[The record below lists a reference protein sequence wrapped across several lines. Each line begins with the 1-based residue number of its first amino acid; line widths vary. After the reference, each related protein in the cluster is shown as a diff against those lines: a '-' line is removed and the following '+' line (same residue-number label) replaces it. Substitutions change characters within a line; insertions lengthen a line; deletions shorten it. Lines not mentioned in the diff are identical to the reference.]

1 MIENMSI
8 LETCSFIFERS
19 VLTLERGFQPKL
31 IEEIK
36 RLLPGCLVL
45 KNDANYMQGIPD
57 LLILHGDRWALLEC
71 KSKTTASKRPNQD
84 YYIDRLDNMSFA
96 RFICPERRIC
106 SAQRRFRRFSAPSGT
121 LPWRESCRAR

>member
-84 YYIDRLDNMSFA
+84 YYIDSLDNMSFA
-96 RFICPERRIC
+96 RFICPENKEQVLHDLQQ
-106 SAQRRFRRFSAPSGT
+106 AFR
-121 LPWRESCRAR
+121 L